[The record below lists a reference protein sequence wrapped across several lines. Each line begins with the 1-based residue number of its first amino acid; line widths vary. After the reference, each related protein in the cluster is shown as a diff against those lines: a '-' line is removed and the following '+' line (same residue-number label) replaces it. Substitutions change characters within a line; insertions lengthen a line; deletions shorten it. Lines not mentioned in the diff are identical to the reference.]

1 MGVAGIGVGQAS
13 RWRNAKRQFG
23 EALHNAVRHSR
34 VRVSL
39 VQHGNDLRAEIQ
51 DWGVGF
57 DPATIAAD
65 RMGLEGMRE
74 RAGLLSGRVLIES
87 AVGNGCHVT
96 VDIPGVVLRGE

>member
-23 EALHNAVRHSR
+23 EALHN
-34 VRVSL
+34 
-39 VQHGNDLRAEIQ
+39 AEIQ